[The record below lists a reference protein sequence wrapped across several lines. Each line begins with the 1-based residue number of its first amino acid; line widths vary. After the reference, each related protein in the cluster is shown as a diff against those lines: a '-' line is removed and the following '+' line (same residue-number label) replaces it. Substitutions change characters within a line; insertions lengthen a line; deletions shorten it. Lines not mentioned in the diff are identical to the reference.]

1 MEGKRR
7 RRRLVKAGF
16 LCFFK
21 VCMHLLSKRSY
32 QWLSNFF
39 FPFLEIFFSRDE
51 YFKTFQERGDVNVFL
66 VKWKYFKFLSTTPL
80 SLSVCIYFNS
90 LRSWFEQC
98 LNFRACI
105 VSRIN
110 DVPLTFYFIYRA
122 RRIAFF
128 RSWGSPTRFIS
139 LSLSIHVPFLFLSYY
154 LPLSYVPTNCVKPFQ
169 FNNITTS
176 FFFLRL

>member
-1 MEGKRR
+1 MYAWKGKGGGGDWLK
-7 RRRLVKAGF
+7 LVFFAF
-16 LCFFK
+16 LKF
-21 VCMHLLSKRSY
+21 VCTYSPNVAINDY
-32 QWLSNFF
+32 PIFF

-128 RSWGSPTRFIS
+128 RS
-139 LSLSIHVPFLFLSYY
+139 
-154 LPLSYVPTNCVKPFQ
+154 
-169 FNNITTS
+169 
-176 FFFLRL
+176 